1 MLFHLAIGLKLNA
14 LPSSSSGNCFPFLEA
29 QIKYNCLPEA
39 LFFSHVRFQTTLYP
53 SFISLWNSAWSLL
66 YSAETW
72 AFTYL
77 CISSIWFTE
86 ESQKCL
92 LNEPMI
98 FKCTFPIP
106 SVQSLLLIWGAPLK
120 VTDNQTPMVVQG
132 RAGDVIL
139 PHGVD
144 FRASVR
150 ASSTFPSN
158 LFSYVSPA
166 QSSFS
171 PASSDLYL
179 SAWGWLCNCLQLSL
193 GASSFSPILWPVSSS
208 HLVIPRFTALSPK
221 LKSSTWLCLGTPLRV
236 LTGKLSSG
244 NNSGQLHTGLTY
256 FASHFS
262 GIAVLAC
269 LLFSDL
275 NGISLI

>member
-150 ASSTFPSN
+150 ASSKEN
-158 LFSYVSPA
+158 
-166 QSSFS
+166 
-171 PASSDLYL
+171 
-179 SAWGWLCNCLQLSL
+179 
-193 GASSFSPILWPVSSS
+193 
-208 HLVIPRFTALSPK
+208 
-221 LKSSTWLCLGTPLRV
+221 TWLEHLAAILLPGKVWDWNQFGEEKYTCIQTPL
-236 LTGKLSSG
+236 T
-244 NNSGQLHTGLTY
+244 HTCLYDIYGSKNKWIKFY
-256 FASHFS
+256 FPH
-262 GIAVLAC
+262 
-269 LLFSDL
+269 
-275 NGISLI
+275 